1 MALKNITDLKKRL
14 DTLEKLQLFG
24 ATKMDQSS
32 VATFKME
39 KYQSHMD
46 SMKRLHR
53 EFFSPP
59 FYTSPGGHK
68 MKVSYSG
75 CHRKFPLNRVG
86 SSKRKHQT
94 WSFQAKI
101 KVQILNQESHL
112 STLIL
117 YGAEKDSM
125 DEVDC

>member
-1 MALKNITDLKKRL
+1 MANMLGPK
-14 DTLEKLQLFG
+14 LFG

-46 SMKRLHR
+46 SMKRLHW

-68 MKVSYSG
+68 MKVI
-75 CHRKFPLNRVG
+75 VG
-86 SSKRKHQT
+86 VIENFLSIELGLKRK
-94 WSFQAKI
+94 K
-101 KVQILNQESHL
+101 L
-112 STLIL
+112 
-117 YGAEKDSM
+117 
-125 DEVDC
+125 